1 MKNNM
6 CLYEK
11 IMNSVA
17 KEVKTALLENEE
29 ALGVSLLVSDKE
41 NKIFDLADEIA
52 EKTGETEVSLYV
64 AQDYINAQIY
74 IYGNRGEPVG
84 QRYIDIEDVYIDT
97 DMRDITVF
105 TDERDEYSA
114 DSIEEASTPEE
125 YNEFLDVIIKHL
137 EDYEIEDEEIEG
149 EEY

>member
-11 IMNSVA
+11 IMSSVA
-17 KEVKTALLENEE
+17 KEVKTALLENEDE
-29 ALGVSLLVSDKE
+29 TLGLSTRDKE

-137 EDYEIEDEEIEG
+137 EDYEIEG

>member
-1 MKNNM
+1 MNNM

-11 IMNSVA
+11 IMSSVA
-17 KEVKTALLENEE
+17 KEVKTALLENDNETIGLS
-29 ALGVSLLVSDKE
+29 AKDKE
-41 NKIFDLADEIA
+41 NKIYDLAEEIA
-52 EKTGETEVSLYV
+52 EKTGETEVNLYV
-64 AQDYINAQIY
+64 AQDYINAQVY
-74 IYGNRGEPVG
+74 IYGRRGEPVG

-137 EDYEIEDEEIEG
+137 EEYEIEDETED

>member
-1 MKNNM
+1 M

-11 IMNSVA
+11 IMSSVA
-17 KEVKTALLENEE
+17 KEVKTALLENDNETIGLS
-29 ALGVSLLVSDKE
+29 AKDKE
-41 NKIFDLADEIA
+41 NKIYDLAEEIA
-52 EKTGETEVSLYV
+52 EKTGETEVNLYV
-64 AQDYINAQIY
+64 AQDYINAQVY
-74 IYGNRGEPVG
+74 IYGRRGEPVG

-137 EDYEIEDEEIEG
+137 EEYEIEDETED

>member
-1 MKNNM
+1 MENNM

-17 KEVKTALLENEE
+17 KEVKTALLENDNETIG
-29 ALGVSLLVSDKE
+29 LSTKDKE
-41 NKIFDLADEIA
+41 NKIYDLAEEIA
-52 EKTGETEVSLYV
+52 EKTGEPEVNLYV
-64 AQDYINAQIY
+64 AQDYINAQVY
-74 IYGNRGEPVG
+74 IYGRRGEPVG

-137 EDYEIEDEEIEG
+137 EDYEIEDEETED

>member
-11 IMNSVA
+11 IMSSVA
-17 KEVKTALLENEE
+17 KEVKTALLESEDE
-29 ALGVSLLVSDKE
+29 TIGLSTQDKE

-52 EKTGETEVSLYV
+52 EKTGETEINLYV

-84 QRYIDIEDVYIDT
+84 QRYIDIEDVYVDT

-105 TDERDEYSA
+105 TDERNEYTA

-137 EDYEIEDEEIEG
+137 EEYEIEN

>member
-29 ALGVSLLVSDKE
+29 ALGASSLVSDKV

-64 AQDYINAQIY
+64 AQDYINAQVY

-84 QRYIDIEDVYIDT
+84 QRYIDIEDVYVDT

-105 TDERDEYSA
+105 TDERNEYSA

-137 EDYEIEDEEIEG
+137 EEYETEG

>member
-1 MKNNM
+1 MNNM

-17 KEVKTALLENEE
+17 KEVKTALLENED
-29 ALGVSLLVSDKE
+29 ALDLSVSDKE

-52 EKTGETEVSLYV
+52 EKTGETEISLYV
-64 AQDYINAQIY
+64 AQDYINAQVY

-84 QRYIDIEDVYIDT
+84 QRYIDIEDVYVDT

-105 TDERDEYSA
+105 TDERNEYSA

-137 EDYEIEDEEIEG
+137 EEYEIEN

>member
-1 MKNNM
+1 M

-17 KEVKTALLENEE
+17 KEVKIALLESEDE
-29 ALGVSLLVSDKE
+29 TIGLSTQDKE

-64 AQDYINAQIY
+64 AQDYINAQVY

-84 QRYIDIEDVYIDT
+84 QRYIDIEDVYVDT

-105 TDERDEYSA
+105 TDERNEYTA

-125 YNEFLDVIIKHL
+125 YNEFLDVIINHL
-137 EDYEIEDEEIEG
+137 ENYEIEDED
-149 EEY
+149 

>member
-1 MKNNM
+1 M

-11 IMNSVA
+11 IMSSVA
-17 KEVKTALLENEE
+17 KEVKTALLESEDE
-29 ALGVSLLVSDKE
+29 TIGLSTQDKE

-52 EKTGETEVSLYV
+52 EKTGETEINLYV

-84 QRYIDIEDVYIDT
+84 QRYIDIEDVYVDT

-105 TDERDEYSA
+105 TDERNEYTA

-137 EDYEIEDEEIEG
+137 EEYEIEN

>member
-1 MKNNM
+1 MNNM

-17 KEVKTALLENEE
+17 KEVKTALLENDDT
-29 ALGVSLLVSDKE
+29 LDLSVSDKE

-52 EKTGETEVSLYV
+52 EKTGETEISLYV
-64 AQDYINAQIY
+64 AQDYINAQVY

-84 QRYIDIEDVYIDT
+84 QRYIDIEDVYVDT

-105 TDERDEYSA
+105 TDERDEYTA

-125 YNEFLDVIIKHL
+125 YNEFLDIVIKHL
-137 EDYEIEDEEIEG
+137 ENYEVLDEYED
-149 EEY
+149 

>member
-1 MKNNM
+1 MNNM

-17 KEVKTALLENEE
+17 KEVKTALLENED
-29 ALGVSLLVSDKE
+29 ALDLSVSDKE

-52 EKTGETEVSLYV
+52 EKTGETEISLYV
-64 AQDYINAQIY
+64 AQDYINAQVY

-84 QRYIDIEDVYIDT
+84 QRYIDIEDVYVDT

-105 TDERDEYSA
+105 TDERDEYTA

-125 YNEFLDVIIKHL
+125 YNEFLDIVIKHL
-137 EDYEIEDEEIEG
+137 ENYEVLDEYED
-149 EEY
+149 

>member
-1 MKNNM
+1 MNNM

-17 KEVKTALLENEE
+17 KEVKTALLENED
-29 ALGVSLLVSDKE
+29 ALDLSVSDKE

-64 AQDYINAQIY
+64 AQDYINAQVY

-84 QRYIDIEDVYIDT
+84 QRYIDIEDVYVDT

-105 TDERDEYSA
+105 TDERNEYSA

-137 EDYEIEDEEIEG
+137 EEYEIEN

>member
-1 MKNNM
+1 MENNM

-11 IMNSVA
+11 IMGGIA

-52 EKTGETEVSLYV
+52 KKTGETEVSLYV
-64 AQDYINAQIY
+64 AQDYINAQVY
-74 IYGNRGEPVG
+74 IYGRRGEPVG
-84 QRYIDIEDVYIDT
+84 QKYIDIEDVYVDT

-105 TDERDEYSA
+105 TDERDEYTA

-137 EDYEIEDEEIEG
+137 EDYEIEDEESEG

>member
-1 MKNNM
+1 M

-17 KEVKTALLENEE
+17 KEVKTALLENDNETIGLS
-29 ALGVSLLVSDKE
+29 AKDKE
-41 NKIFDLADEIA
+41 NKIYDLAEEIA
-52 EKTGETEVSLYV
+52 EKTGETEVNLYV
-64 AQDYINAQIY
+64 AQDYINAQVY
-74 IYGNRGEPVG
+74 IYGRRGEPVG

-137 EDYEIEDEEIEG
+137 EEYEIEDETED

>member
-1 MKNNM
+1 MNNM

-11 IMNSVA
+11 IMNGVA
-17 KEVKTALLENEE
+17 KELKSALVENEE
-29 ALGVSLLVSDKE
+29 TLGELLSVRDKE

-52 EKTGETEVSLYV
+52 EKTGETEISLYV

-84 QRYIDIEDVYIDT
+84 QRYIDIEDVYVDT

-105 TDERDEYSA
+105 TDERDEYTA

-125 YNEFLDVIIKHL
+125 YNEFLDIVIKHL
-137 EDYEIEDEEIEG
+137 ENYEVLDEYED
-149 EEY
+149 

>member
-29 ALGVSLLVSDKE
+29 ALGASLLVSDKE

-64 AQDYINAQIY
+64 AQDYINAQVY
-74 IYGNRGEPVG
+74 IYGRRGEPVG
-84 QRYIDIEDVYIDT
+84 QKYIDIEDVYVDT

-137 EDYEIEDEEIEG
+137 EEYEIEDAETEG
-149 EEY
+149 GEY

>member
-17 KEVKTALLENEE
+17 KEVKIALLESEDE
-29 ALGVSLLVSDKE
+29 TIGLSTQDKE

-64 AQDYINAQIY
+64 AQDYINAQVY

-84 QRYIDIEDVYIDT
+84 QRYIDIEDVYVDT

-105 TDERDEYSA
+105 TDERNEYTA

-125 YNEFLDVIIKHL
+125 YNEFLDVIINHL
-137 EDYEIEDEEIEG
+137 ENYEIEDED
-149 EEY
+149 

>member
-17 KEVKTALLENEE
+17 KEVKTVLLENEDE
-29 ALGVSLLVSDKE
+29 TLGLSTRDKE

-52 EKTGETEVSLYV
+52 EKTGETEISLYV
-64 AQDYINAQIY
+64 AQDYINAQVY

-105 TDERDEYSA
+105 TDERNEYTA

-125 YNEFLDVIIKHL
+125 YNEFLDVIINHL
-137 EDYEIEDEEIEG
+137 ENYEIEDED
-149 EEY
+149 

>member
-1 MKNNM
+1 MNNM

-17 KEVKTALLENEE
+17 KEVKTALLENEDT
-29 ALGVSLLVSDKE
+29 LDLSVSDKE

-52 EKTGETEVSLYV
+52 EKTGETEISLYV
-64 AQDYINAQIY
+64 AQDYINAQVY

-84 QRYIDIEDVYIDT
+84 QRYIDIEDVYVDT

-105 TDERDEYSA
+105 TDERDEYTA

-125 YNEFLDVIIKHL
+125 YNEFLDIVIKHL
-137 EDYEIEDEEIEG
+137 ENYEVLDEYED
-149 EEY
+149 

>member
-29 ALGVSLLVSDKE
+29 ALGVSLLVSDQE

-64 AQDYINAQIY
+64 AQDYINAQVY
-74 IYGNRGEPVG
+74 IYGRRGEPVG
-84 QRYIDIEDVYIDT
+84 QRYIDIEDVYVDT

-137 EDYEIEDEEIEG
+137 ETYEMDEESEDEE
-149 EEY
+149 Y